1 MNPAV
6 VEFHNELKK
15 NNNLSH
21 SNNLDIFDKLMI
33 FIKPNFERQLKEN
46 YIFTELEI
54 FDLNNSRDTFD
65 GNDIENAKEMKFDS
79 LKTTIKNYIE
89 NLNFFQL
96 FSNNNKLKMS
106 NSINSDNSLPN
117 INNSNQHV
125 ETITNTQIIAPNITY
140 SQIDTQTINQSG
152 SHPFIERKIEF
163 NA

>member
-1 MNPAV
+1 
-6 VEFHNELKK
+6 
-15 NNNLSH
+15 
-21 SNNLDIFDKLMI
+21 
-33 FIKPNFERQLKEN
+33 
-46 YIFTELEI
+46 
-54 FDLNNSRDTFD
+54 
-65 GNDIENAKEMKFDS
+65 MKFDS

-117 INNSNQHV
+117 INNSNQQV

-140 SQIDTQTINQSG
+140 SQIDTQTINVSG

>member
-1 MNPAV
+1 M
-6 VEFHNELKK
+6 
-15 NNNLSH
+15 
-21 SNNLDIFDKLMI
+21 DIFDKLMI

-117 INNSNQHV
+117 INNSNQQV

-140 SQIDTQTINQSG
+140 SQIDTQTINASG